1 MVLKCRK
8 RSVMKLTLPI
18 HSRMFGSLCQL
29 FSQQWPCLQGGDLG
43 ERQSEGDLQPVL
55 LSRFIALTIP
65 QTKITTFR
73 QHAAKNADVKQSG
86 QNMPLIFARIPEGK
100 RKEIPP
106 PLVKNL

>member
-1 MVLKCRK
+1 
-8 RSVMKLTLPI
+8 MKLTLPA
-18 HSRMFGSLCQL
+18 HGHVFGSLCQA
-29 FSQQWPCLQGGDLG
+29 FPVNNGPVCREATLG

-55 LSRFIALTIP
+55 LSRLIARTVP

-86 QNMPLIFARIPEGK
+86 QNMPLIFARVPEGK

-106 PLVKNL
+106 PAV